1 MKLMRYNKRLALHLS
16 SEPFITNQMF
26 GDSALRSYLEN
37 MDVALSQVE
46 FTDQQLK
53 QLSTDLGNYD
63 SRAVW
68 QKYLIAE
75 AGNTIHDLD
84 HFSRPDVDILKEFGR
99 QKSND
104 AWERFKQYLLEF
116 RIRADLQSPFFRAEI
131 MRSILNVYSQQE
143 KPLFDLFRE
152 LDAQHDALK
161 KQRKDELDA
170 KSISTP
176 PVHYRLNTI
185 MRQSASWRCTQIA
198 LAAERF
204 RLQHQRWPRTQD
216 ELIPQYL
223 PAVLLD
229 PFDDKPL
236 RLIAVEDGLHIYS
249 VVGSALDREFKD
261 DGGDIQKTEEK
272 YLTKDT
278 GVKLWNPAHRRKP
291 AKPLEKREEQE

>member
-1 MKLMRYNKRLALHLS
+1 
-16 SEPFITNQMF
+16 
-26 GDSALRSYLEN
+26 
-37 MDVALSQVE
+37 
-46 FTDQQLK
+46 
-53 QLSTDLGNYD
+53 
-63 SRAVW
+63 
-68 QKYLIAE
+68 
-75 AGNTIHDLD
+75 
-84 HFSRPDVDILKEFGR
+84 
-99 QKSND
+99 
-104 AWERFKQYLLEF
+104 
-116 RIRADLQSPFFRAEI
+116 
-131 MRSILNVYSQQE
+131 
-143 KPLFDLFRE
+143 
-152 LDAQHDALK
+152 
-161 KQRKDELDA
+161 
-170 KSISTP
+170 
-176 PVHYRLNTI
+176 